1 MFASV
6 FTPGQKIF
14 LHIVAAMA
22 LAAAAWRIW
31 TMVNHS
37 DNQLYYLPVIALWF
51 IYYGVCLRTVEQ
63 PRHYW
68 EIGKPLRKT

>member
-6 FTPGQKIF
+6 FTRGQKIF

-22 LAAAAWRIW
+22 LTAAAWRIW

-37 DNQLYYLPVIALWF
+37 DIQLYYLPVIALWF
-51 IYYGVCLRTVEQ
+51 IYYGVSLRTVY
-63 PRHYW
+63 R
-68 EIGKPLRKT
+68 

>member
-6 FTPGQKIF
+6 FTRGQKIF

-22 LAAAAWRIW
+22 LTAAAWRIW

-37 DNQLYYLPVIALWF
+37 DIQLYYLFVIALWF
-51 IYYGVCLRTVEQ
+51 IYYGVSLRTVY
-63 PRHYW
+63 R
-68 EIGKPLRKT
+68 

>member
-6 FTPGQKIF
+6 FTRGQKIF

-31 TMVNHS
+31 TVVNHS
-37 DNQLYYLPVIALWF
+37 EKLERSYPQKIEGYRKSQLESVKATLLGP
-51 IYYGVCLRTVEQ
+51 
-63 PRHYW
+63 
-68 EIGKPLRKT
+68 